1 LPLALCLLTQ
11 PMLQDFQKFVREN
24 GLFQK
29 KDRILLAVSGGVDSV
44 VMANLFWESGVAMG
58 IAHCNFQLR
67 GAASEA
73 DATLVEKLAGEL
85 EAPFHLTH
93 FETTRTAS
101 KGGISIQM
109 AARQLRYEWL
119 EQQRITGN
127 YDAIATAHHLDDS
140 IETLLYNFAKGCGLH
155 GLHGIPV
162 RQGKIIRP
170 MLFAHKEAIIHYAEA
185 GAIASRE
192 DQSNKEDKY
201 ARNYIRQH
209 VIPAL
214 EAINPAFRETAA
226 SNIRRLKEAE
236 YLMDWAVAQLKKD
249 LTETDSEGR
258 LRINLER
265 LRQEKAAPT
274 LLYEWLKPYGFHA
287 ASLARLLHSTAR
299 TGAMLC
305 GPAHRLLLNRGIL
318 LLDFL
323 PDPESETML
332 HIAPGTPEVILP
344 GGRFEFKTGLPPDV
358 FGKNNNIAYLNL
370 APTDYPLR
378 LRHWQ
383 PGDTFQP
390 LGMQGKQQKIQDLF
404 SNLKLS
410 RFEKSTVW
418 LLETADG
425 RICWVAGLRTD
436 ERFRIQSKT
445 AHCAKIEWIRQ
456 V

>member
-1 LPLALCLLTQ
+1 
-11 PMLQDFQKFVREN
+11 MLQDFQKFAREK

-29 KDRILLAVSGGVDSV
+29 EDRILLAVSGGVDSV
-44 VMANLFWESGVAMG
+44 VMANLFWEAGIAIG

-73 DATLVEKLAGEL
+73 DATFVEKLAGEL
-85 EAPFHLTH
+85 EAPFYLTY

-101 KGGISIQM
+101 EGGISLQM

-119 EQQRITGN
+119 EQQRIGGN

-162 RQGKIIRP
+162 RQGRIIRP

-185 GAIASRE
+185 GGIASRE
-192 DQSNKEDKY
+192 DQSNTEDKY
-201 ARNYIRQH
+201 ARNLIRHH

-226 SNIRRLKEAE
+226 DNILRLQEAE
-236 YLMDWAVAQLKKD
+236 ALMDWAAARLKTEV
-249 LTETDSEGR
+249 TETDSEGR
-258 LRINLER
+258 LRINVER

-299 TGAMLC
+299 TGAMLY
-305 GPAHRLLLNRGIL
+305 ATDYRLLLDRGVL
-318 LLDFL
+318 LLDSL
-323 PDPESETML
+323 PDPDSKTILPVFPETSE
-332 HIAPGTPEVILP
+332 IILP
-344 GGRFEFKTGLPPDV
+344 GGRFEFKIVVPPDE
-358 FGKNNNIAYLNL
+358 FGKDSNTAYLNL

-383 PGDTFQP
+383 PGDVFQP

-410 RFEKSTVW
+410 RFEKPKVW

-425 RICWVAGLRTD
+425 RICWIAGLRTD
-436 ERFRIQSKT
+436 ERFRIQPKS
-445 AHCAKIEWIRQ
+445 AQCVQIEWIRQ

>member
-1 LPLALCLLTQ
+1 
-11 PMLQDFQKFVREN
+11 MLQDFQKFVREN

-73 DATLVEKLAGEL
+73 DATFVEKLAGEL

-93 FETTRTAS
+93 FETLRTAS
-101 KGGISIQM
+101 EGGISIQM

-119 EQQRITGN
+119 EQQRLAGN

-140 IETLLYNFAKGCGLH
+140 VETLLYNFAKGCGLH
-155 GLHGIPV
+155 GLHGVPI
-162 RQGKIIRP
+162 RQEKIIRP
-170 MLFAHKEAIIHYAEA
+170 MLFAHKKAISSYAET

-192 DQSNKEDKY
+192 DQSNTEDKY
-201 ARNYIRQH
+201 ARNHIRHH

-214 EAINPAFRETAA
+214 ETINPSFRETAVA
-226 SNIRRLKEAE
+226 NIRRLQEAE
-236 YLMDWAVAQLKKD
+236 HLMEWAVAHLKKE
-249 LTETDSEGR
+249 LTETDSAGR
-258 LRINLER
+258 LRINIER

-287 ASLARLLHSTAR
+287 ASLARLLQSNAR
-299 TGAMLC
+299 TGAMLYA
-305 GPAHRLLLNRGIL
+305 PAHRLLLDRGLL
-318 LLDFL
+318 LLDSL
-323 PDPESETML
+323 PNPESESILLIFPDTQ
-332 HIAPGTPEVILP
+332 EVVVP
-344 GGRFEFKTGLPPDV
+344 DGKFEFKTILPPDV
-358 FGKNNNIAYLNL
+358 FVKDNNTTYLNL
-370 APTDYPLR
+370 APTNYPLQ
-378 LRHWQ
+378 LRHWK
-383 PGDTFQP
+383 PGDVFHP
-390 LGMQGKQQKIQDLF
+390 LGMQGKSQKIQDLF